1 MALKYPYSKPVLSE
15 DDIAAVAN
23 VLRSGQLT
31 QGGQVTAFEDSFLSL
46 TGAAEAVSCCN
57 GTAALHLAYLAAEL
71 GPERGLL
78 TTPITFL
85 STASAARMTGAP
97 IAFADVDPT
106 TGNID
111 PESVR
116 QVLQNPP
123 FPIAAIAVVHMG
135 GRPCHM
141 TALKKIADQYGCL
154 LIEDA
159 SHGVGASYL
168 RDDGLRVQIGAC
180 ADSDLATFSF
190 HAIKHIAMGEGGCVT
205 TADEHKAEKMRHL
218 RCHAM
223 SRDSNTWSS
232 QPETVAPW
240 YYEMDQLGWNY
251 RLTDFQCALGTS
263 QIPHIADHRKERD
276 ANAALYDANL
286 TGTPHLQLPA
296 PRDGGIEHA
305 WHLYTVFIDFAAVG
319 KTRGEVMTELA
330 KRGIGSQVHYI
341 PLYHQPYFKTWVVG
355 SLPGAEQYYDMALS
369 LPLYLGLKE
378 TDIDYISNT
387 LKDILA

>member
-1 MALKYPYSKPVLSE
+1 MALNYPYSKPVLSE
-15 DDIAAVAN
+15 DDIAAVAD

-31 QGGQVTAFEDSFLSL
+31 QGGQVTAFENNFSSL

-57 GTAALHLAYLAAEL
+57 GTAALHLAYLAADL
-71 GPERGLL
+71 GPKRGLL

-85 STASAARMTGAP
+85 STASAARMTDAP
-97 IAFADVDPT
+97 IAFADVDPR

-135 GRPCHM
+135 GRPCDM
-141 TALKKIADQYGCL
+141 TALKKISDEYDCL

-168 RDDGLRVQIGAC
+168 RGDGERVQVGAC

-205 TADEHKAEKMRHL
+205 TADEHMAEKMRHL
-218 RCHAM
+218 SCHAM
-223 SRDSNTWSS
+223 SRDSKTWAT
-232 QPETVAPW
+232 QPESASPW

-251 RLTDFQCALGTS
+251 RLTDFQCALGIS
-263 QIPHIADHRKERD
+263 QIPHIADHRKERE
-276 ANAALYDANL
+276 ASATLYDACL
-286 TGTPHLQLPA
+286 SGTAHLELPA

-305 WHLYTVFIDFAAVG
+305 WHLYTVFIDFAALG
-319 KTRGEVMTELA
+319 KTRGEVMAELA
-330 KRGIGSQVHYI
+330 GWGIGSQVHYI
-341 PLYHQPYFKTWVVG
+341 PLYHQPYFKKWAVG
-355 SLPGAEQYYDMALS
+355 HLLGAEQYYDKALS
-369 LPLYLGLKE
+369 LPLYLGLNK
-378 TDIDYISNT
+378 TDINYISKT